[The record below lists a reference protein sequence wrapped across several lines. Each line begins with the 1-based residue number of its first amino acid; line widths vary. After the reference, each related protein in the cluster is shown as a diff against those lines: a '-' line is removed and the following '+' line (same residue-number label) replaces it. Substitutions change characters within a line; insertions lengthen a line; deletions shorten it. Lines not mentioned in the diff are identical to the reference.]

1 MPIYEYECQT
11 CHHRFEAKQKFSD
24 PPLTACDRCGQPVR
38 KLISAPAI
46 MFKGTGWYITDYSNK
61 LKPESAGDSAEK
73 SDKSNDSKLAE
84 KSETT
89 KDQKSEKPAQQ
100 ADSSGTSSGS
110 AAPATS
116 DKSPKQTS
124 QAATTPS

>member
-24 PPLTACDRCGQPVR
+24 PPLTTCDRCGQSVR

-61 LKPESAGDSAEK
+61 LKPEGTGDAADTSSAAK
-73 SDKSNDSKLAE
+73 PAE
-84 KSETT
+84 KSEPT
-89 KDQKSEKPAQQ
+89 KTQTSEKPAPK
-100 ADSSGTSSGS
+100 ADSPGTSS
-110 AAPATS
+110 AAPAPAS
-116 DKSPKQTS
+116 ADPSPKATS
-124 QAATTPS
+124 HAATSPS